1 MKIIVV
7 QKNCDIKEI
16 DWKKNIDLENL
27 YKKCG
32 FRKNK
37 DFAKRHTWK
46 INENKYVSIYA
57 KNSGRANTEN
67 KYELPP
73 PVDKDL
79 YFGNIAIIAHEGNN
93 VNTMN
98 DMSESS
104 WKLVYEKLMGG
115 FEDIGEEDSYSEDE
129 YVAPENLTKEGYEKD
144 GFVTDG
150 SEEEEDTG
158 GDDSE
163 EEEEEATYFS
173 SSNENENENENDNDE
188 DDSLE
193 YSDEEEIGSDDDDDD
208 NDNDDD
214 DDVEEEEKKED
225 DEALSATSANNV
237 SDSDELCEENYQY

>member
-163 EEEEEATYFS
+163 EEEEATYFS

-193 YSDEEEIGSDDDDDD
+193 YSDEEEIGSDDDD

>member
-163 EEEEEATYFS
+163 EEEEATYFS

-193 YSDEEEIGSDDDDDD
+193 YSDEEEIGSDVDDDD